1 MAATKEIKS
10 MVRARVTCAVR
21 EAAETEHSAK
31 AVSSQ
36 CCTAAFKA
44 ECQSLY
50 LLFKGTKKLQAAE
63 VGEHTDEVA
72 TVTQTGLDL
81 IL

>member
-1 MAATKEIKS
+1 MAATEEIKS
-10 MVRARVTCAVR
+10 IVQARVTCAAR
-21 EAAETEHSAK
+21 EAAETEHPAK

-36 CCTAAFKA
+36 CCT

-72 TVTQTGLDL
+72 IVSQTSLDL